1 MKTFIIILI
10 GIMLTY
16 LTCVGIYNEWD
27 FISSVAPTE
36 FAKRVGTA
44 LVLFL
49 IYSAF
54 SWIVITGI
62 IES

>member
-1 MKTFIIILI
+1 MIILI

-44 LVLFL
+44 LILFL

>member
-1 MKTFIIILI
+1 
-10 GIMLTY
+10 MLTY

-27 FISSVAPTE
+27 FTSSVTPTE

>member
-1 MKTFIIILI
+1 
-10 GIMLTY
+10 MLTY

-27 FISSVAPTE
+27 FISSVAPTG

-44 LVLFL
+44 LILFL

>member
-1 MKTFIIILI
+1 
-10 GIMLTY
+10 MLTY

-27 FISSVAPTE
+27 FISSVGPTE

-44 LVLFL
+44 LILFL
-49 IYSAF
+49 I

>member
-1 MKTFIIILI
+1 
-10 GIMLTY
+10 MLTY

-27 FISSVAPTE
+27 FISSVTPTG
-36 FAKRVGTA
+36 FAKRVGAA
-44 LVLFL
+44 LILFL